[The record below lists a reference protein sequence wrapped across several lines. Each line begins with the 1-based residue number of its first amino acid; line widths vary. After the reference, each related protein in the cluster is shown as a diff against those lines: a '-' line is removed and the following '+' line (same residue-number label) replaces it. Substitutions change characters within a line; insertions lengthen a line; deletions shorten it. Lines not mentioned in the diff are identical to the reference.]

1 MGRMSNF
8 DQDVKKCDQKGASR
22 GWRWSIKA
30 ENVSFVTLL
39 SLVRPMKYSIYSWS
53 FAAVREVGWL
63 AFAGMI
69 YFAAVASTA
78 LFNYLNCIKKAKLL

>member
-1 MGRMSNF
+1 ME
-8 DQDVKKCDQKGASR
+8 D
-22 GWRWSIKA
+22 
-30 ENVSFVTLL
+30 
-39 SLVRPMKYSIYSWS
+39 SIYSWS